1 MSISRFKRY
10 VKWLFRGNLYFSKTL
25 KPLFAIL
32 CTKRSLSVT
41 LVHAPT
47 YKKKKAKKKVQKIV
61 CATVDL
67 FETLDL
73 LFINQF
79 LNQLCVLGF

>member
-1 MSISRFKRY
+1 MLISRFNRY
-10 VKWLFRGNLYFSKTL
+10 VKWLFRGNLYFGKTL

-32 CTKRSLSVT
+32 CTKGSLSVT
-41 LVHAPT
+41 LVHVS
-47 YKKKKAKKKVQKIV
+47 YLQKKKAEKKVQKII

-67 FETLDL
+67 LETLDL

-79 LNQLCVLGF
+79 LNQL